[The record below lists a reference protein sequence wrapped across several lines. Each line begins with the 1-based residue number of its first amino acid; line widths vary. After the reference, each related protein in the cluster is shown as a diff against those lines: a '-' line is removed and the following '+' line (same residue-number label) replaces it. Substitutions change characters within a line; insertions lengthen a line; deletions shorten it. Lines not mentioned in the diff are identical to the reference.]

1 LLVTTLLAA
10 TALLAATIA
19 VRVAIQVVRASE
31 SSSNEAVRGQKH
43 TLIKRCSQAASAIT
57 A

>member
-1 LLVTTLLAA
+1 MKRCRS
-10 TALLAATIA
+10 IA
-19 VRVAIQVVRASE
+19 VRVRNPDGSRFGL
-31 SSSNEAVRGQKH
+31 SSDEAVRGQKH